1 MERRDFLKFALGVA
15 ASAAAL
21 GASAQ
26 AAPLAP
32 HSLNDDALRAA
43 SQDAHPAV
51 TTEDEVDHL
60 KPEQVRWGHGHGW
73 GHGHHYGWDHGV
85 IGAGTTV
92 IGAGIAV
99 TGAGTVAGI
108 VIIGTAATG
117 SSRHH
122 RVWVEQS
129 NLGVIIATERSI
141 S

>member
-21 GASAQ
+21 SAGAQ

-43 SQDAHPAV
+43 SPEARADARPAV

-73 GHGHHYGWDHGV
+73 GHGHHYGWRHRHWGWHRRHW
-85 IGAGTTV
+85 GWHRRWH
-92 IGAGIAV
+92 
-99 TGAGTVAGI
+99 
-108 VIIGTAATG
+108 
-117 SSRHH
+117 RHH
-122 RVWVEQS
+122 WRRHW
-129 NLGVIIATERSI
+129 
-141 S
+141 